1 MSAGRSALFG
11 KMVEI
16 GMLKRLL
23 MYRESQ
29 GKGLYF
35 GQLPILETLR
45 HNDCCTQKELADMLH
60 VSPASVAVSAKRLE
74 KNGLITRRTDENN
87 ARCNRLSVTEKGVME
102 SERCRE
108 LFDMIDERALEDF
121 SEKEMEMLDSFLS
134 RIIVNLGGESDDVGI
149 TRIAKLAEKIADEE
163 KAQQEK
169 ESVLENA

>member
-1 MSAGRSALFG
+1 MSAERNALFG

-23 MYRESQ
+23 IYKESP
-29 GKGLYF
+29 GEGLYF
-35 GQLPILETLR
+35 GQLPIIEALR
-45 HNDCCTQKELADMLH
+45 HNDGCTQKELADMLH

-87 ARCNRLSVTEKGVME
+87 ARCNRLSVTEKGLTE
-102 SERCRE
+102 RARCRE
-108 LFDMIDERALEDF
+108 VFDMIDERALEGF
-121 SEKEMEMLDSFLS
+121 AAEEMEMLDSFLS
-134 RIIVNLGGESDDVGI
+134 RMIVNLGGETDDTGPS
-149 TRIAKLAEKIADEE
+149 RIAKLAERIADEE